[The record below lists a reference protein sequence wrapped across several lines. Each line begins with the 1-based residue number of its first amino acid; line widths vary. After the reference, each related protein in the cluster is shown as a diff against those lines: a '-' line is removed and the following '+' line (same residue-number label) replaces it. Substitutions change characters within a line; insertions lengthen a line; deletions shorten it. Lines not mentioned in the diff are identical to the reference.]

1 MEWTIEYPMWA
12 PFADENPEPD
22 GALPNYGTPLSLGE
36 VNKFQYAPTMN
47 EGKAYGNSV
56 LARYLSVFK
65 EGTAQITLLDVEN
78 VVKSK
83 VLGAELDEK
92 DGLIFRVD
100 DKPPYGGYGC
110 IAGTLLAG
118 NRQGYFGIFLP
129 KLKAVIQG
137 KELNTNGENIQLTS
151 ETLNLT
157 YSAAKDGTHFMQ
169 SPYFDTKEEAMAWV
183 DQRFVKASSS
193 SVQSAPAR
201 TASKAGQV

>member
-12 PFADENPEPD
+12 PFADENPEPE
-22 GALPNYGTPLSLGE
+22 GELPSYGTPLSLGE
-36 VNKFQYAPTMN
+36 LNKFQYTPTMN
-47 EGKAYGNSV
+47 EGKAYGSSV

-78 VVKSK
+78 SIKAK
-83 VLGAELDEK
+83 ILGATLDETT
-92 DGLIFRVD
+92 GLIYRVD

-118 NRQGYFGIFLP
+118 NKQGFFGMFLP

-137 KELNTNGENIQLTS
+137 KELDTNGENIQLTS

-157 YSAAKDGTHFMQ
+157 YSATKDGTHFMQ
-169 SPYFDTKEEAMAWV
+169 SPYFDTKAEAMAWV
-183 DQRFVKASSS
+183 DQRFVKTNSA
-193 SVQSAPAR
+193 SVQSAPEKAS
-201 TASKAGQV
+201 SKAQV